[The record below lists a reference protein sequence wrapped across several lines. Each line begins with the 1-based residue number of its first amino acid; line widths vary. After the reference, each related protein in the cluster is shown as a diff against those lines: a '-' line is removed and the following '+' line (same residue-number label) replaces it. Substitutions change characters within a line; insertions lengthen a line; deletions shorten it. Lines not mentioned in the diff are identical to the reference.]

1 MWDVKSTLQS
11 VGTPCSGGANVDPR
25 VRFTCGGCIAK
36 QNTAETRKSEQM
48 VEGYGVDIIALQNV
62 SEYHD

>member
-11 VGTPCSGGANVDPR
+11 VGTPRSGGANVDPR

-36 QNTAETRKSEQM
+36 QNTAENRKSEQV
-48 VEGYGVDIIALQNV
+48 VEGYGVDII
-62 SEYHD
+62 